1 MFNNQGMYDYEI
13 IESARQV
20 ASGELVLSLDD
31 LEFLLNNTVDL
42 SNCQK
47 LEDELIFG
55 VFRKLL
61 SAADMDDD
69 DDAERVFDAARRI
82 QNSNIEEPLKAFDIL
97 AENGVSFTEK
107 RFYSGD
113 MTTLRDWLLEWIFSV
128 GLVEKLVQLGV
139 DMNEPVIKGKTPA
152 YIVADRDFKPKGRWD
167 NTDMEEELA
176 KAVSYFDMESIEA
189 LTEDG
194 TSAAH
199 RAVKNN
205 HYKMLDAMI
214 KAGININL
222 TEDQPKIAGSTLLH
236 TACEYGSVECVK
248 LLIEAGADDTLLD
261 AKEETPAHRALFH
274 NYITG
279 SKRLDIEER
288 KELLTALGNV
298 DSAGKYGLTPMLM
311 ALNCQDY
318 AISHDLVP
326 VFIEKG
332 ADVNHADN
340 LGNTP
345 LMLCSGM
352 ENLKALVKAGADVN
366 ARNKDGNTPLHF
378 VLDRNSSQEAAYL
391 IKKGA
396 DFNVANNDGVT
407 PMQLA
412 AEKGLDELFPFM
424 GL

>member
-1 MFNNQGMYDYEI
+1 MFNNYAMYDNEI
-13 IESARQV
+13 IESAQQV
-20 ASGELVLSLDD
+20 ASGELELSQED
-31 LEFLLNNTVDL
+31 LEFLLNRTVDL
-42 SNCQK
+42 SNSQK
-47 LEDELIFG
+47 LEDELVFG

-69 DDAERVFDAARRI
+69 EKAERVLDAANRSQDSDI
-82 QNSNIEEPLKAFDIL
+82 DDPLKAFDIL
-97 AENGVSFTEK
+97 AENGADVTEK
-107 RFYSGD
+107 RFYSED
-113 MTTLRDWLLEWIFSV
+113 MTTLRDWLLEWSFSV
-128 GLVEKLVQLGV
+128 GLVERLMRLGV

-152 YIVADRDFKPKGRWD
+152 YIVANRDFKPKGRWD
-167 NTDMEEELA
+167 NTDMEEEFA
-176 KAVSYFDMESIEA
+176 KAVSYFDKESMEA
-189 LTEDG
+189 LTADG

-205 HYKMLDAMI
+205 HYQMLEVMI
-214 KAGININL
+214 KAGINVNL
-222 TEDQPKIAGSTLLH
+222 TEDQPKIVGSTLLH

-248 LLIEAGADDTLLD
+248 LLIDAGADDTMLD

-274 NYITG
+274 DYITG
-279 SKRLDIEER
+279 SKKLDIETR
-288 KELLTALGNV
+288 AELLRALRNV
-298 DSAGKYGLTPMLM
+298 DSVGKYGLTPMTM
-311 ALNCQDY
+311 ALNCRDY

-340 LGNTP
+340 LGYTP
-345 LMLCSGM
+345 LMLGSGM
-352 ENLKALVKAGADVN
+352 ETLKALVKAGADVN
-366 ARNKDGNTPLHF
+366 ARNRDGNTPLHF
-378 VLDRNSSQEAAYL
+378 ALDRNSSQEAAYL

-407 PMQLA
+407 PMQIA